1 VGEQAEDTLHFH
13 NGSIETDDEGA
24 VVVENGHASERTPLL
39 DSFRK
44 GSHP

>member
-1 VGEQAEDTLHFH
+1 MQADDTLHFH

-24 VVVENGHASERTPLL
+24 VVVENGHTSERTPLL
-39 DSFRK
+39 DSSQI